1 MRSPYIEYVFDEAT
15 GLFRRS
21 KRSDTI
27 APSVVAV
34 GDEAWVPALR
44 TALSYPIEVVKPVD
58 VPHGSGAIVFVDA
71 NRLSELDEPGV
82 PVVCVLDGK
91 DTLPKIVSTLG
102 RTPWV
107 SHYASTTLLGRPLGA
122 RHFGELVKQL
132 VGGDKPAR
140 HGTER
145 IGRIALL
152 TETAKRE
159 SRFERMRDLFE
170 RSGMG
175 TRTVDKLH
183 DVYEEL
189 VTNALYDAPY
199 EAGYFKAPVPRT
211 QSVSLP
217 IELACQISY
226 GVEDGVAFL
235 RVRDPF
241 GALTMRRLLDVFDRC
256 LREQAHLDESRG
268 GAGLGMWRVFSASST
283 IAINVIPGALTE
295 VSVRIENGS
304 RKQPLL
310 AADFHFA
317 PAAACDAPVVGRV
330 DGDLGLLD
338 HSVTLVR
345 VA

>member
-1 MRSPYIEYVFDEAT
+1 MRTPYIEYVFDEAS

-27 APSVVAV
+27 EPSVVAV
-34 GDEAWVPALR
+34 GDEAWVPTLR
-44 TALSYPIEVVKPVD
+44 TALPFPVQLVKPAD
-58 VPHGSGAIVFVDA
+58 VPHGSPGSVVFVGA
-71 NRLSELDEPGV
+71 NHLHELDDPGV
-82 PVVCVLDGK
+82 PVVCMLDGK

-102 RTPWV
+102 QTPWV
-107 SHYASTTLLGRPLGA
+107 SHYASTTLLARPFGA
-122 RHFGELVKQL
+122 RHVDLLVKQL
-132 VGGDKPAR
+132 VGAKTR
-140 HGTER
+140 HATESV
-145 IGRIALL
+145 GRIALL
-152 TETAKRE
+152 TEAAKRE
-159 SRFERMRDLFE
+159 SRFERMRELFE
-170 RSGMG
+170 RCKMSS
-175 TRTVDKLH
+175 RTVEKLH

-199 EAGYFKAPVPRT
+199 EAGYFHAPVPRT
-211 QSVSLP
+211 ESVVLP

-226 GVEDGVAFL
+226 GVENGVAFL

-241 GALTMRRLLDVFDRC
+241 GALTMRRLLDVFERC

-268 GAGLGMWRVFSASST
+268 GAGLGMWRVFSAAST